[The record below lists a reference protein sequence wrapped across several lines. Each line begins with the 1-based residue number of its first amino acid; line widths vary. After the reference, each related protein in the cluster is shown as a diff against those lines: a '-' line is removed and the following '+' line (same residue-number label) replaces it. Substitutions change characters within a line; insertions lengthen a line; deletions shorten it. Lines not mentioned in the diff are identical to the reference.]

1 MPENLIDKNTAEK
14 INIEDLLKQLGSDP
28 KKGLTSQEVE
38 KRLAEYGP
46 NEIEEKKESTLMKL
60 LKNFYGPI
68 PIMIELA
75 ALLSA
80 ISCAWNDFVVIMFLL
95 IMNALIDFFQSRKA
109 DSAIAALKASLASK
123 SKALRDGAWAEVE
136 AKNLV
141 PGDIIRLRLGDIL
154 PADIKLVD
162 GQYLLVDEAALTG
175 ESLPVEKHAGDV
187 AYSGAIAKQGEMNAL
202 VYGTGVNTFFG
213 RTAKLVAEAK
223 TKSHFQAAVTKI
235 GQYLIVLNFVL
246 VAVVILDA
254 IFFGAHAVNWWQEIT
269 FCLVLTV
276 AAIPVALPAV
286 LSVTMAVGAQKL
298 SKKKAIVSKLVAI
311 EEMAG
316 MDILCSDKTGTI
328 TKNILTVRGFSPLG
342 SFSDDDIKLFGCL
355 ASKAEDNDAI
365 DTAVIAKV
373 EENKE
378 LAEKIKGYEQLEFRP
393 FDPVSKRTEADV
405 KTSKGTIK
413 VSKGAPQVIL
423 ALAENKDEI
432 KDEITKLVDE
442 AGERGFRTLGVGRQ
456 DTNGKWEYVGLID
469 LEDPPR
475 DDSAATIKAARELG
489 VEVKMITGDHGAI
502 AKETCRQVGIGPN
515 ILKAD
520 TLDGLA
526 DRKAVKLVEESNG
539 FSQVF
544 PEHKYEIVDLLQKN
558 GHIVGMTGDGVND
571 APALKKADCGT
582 AVDGATDAAKAAAD
596 IVLTD
601 PGLSVIVDAIKESRR
616 IFQRMTSYAIYRIG
630 ETIDVLFFTVIAILI
645 WGRFPVAPIM
655 IILLAVFN
663 DFPIMT
669 IATDNVKYSK
679 KPDRWN
685 MRNVIGIATVVG
697 LLDVVFTLA
706 LFAFGYN
713 FLLND
718 PGVCLVGGN
727 TVNHIVEGGKV
738 IFPAINNY
746 QFAPQWI
753 KSILPSISYPQ
764 LQTVAFMQLLIAG
777 NFTIFIC
784 RTVKGFWSIAPSK
797 GLFLAS
803 LISKLIISVAC
814 WDLFFGGTWGLIPGI
829 TWQYIVLIWCYA
841 FVERMIISDWIK
853 VQAWKVFDHKGI
865 KFHRQGRVHK

>member
-1 MPENLIDKNTAEK
+1 MAPNLIDKDTAEK
-14 INIEDLLKQLGSDP
+14 SKVDDLTKQLSSD
-28 KKGLTSQEVE
+28 KKHGLSQAEAE

-46 NEIEEKKESTLMKL
+46 NEIAEKQQSALLKL

-68 PIMIELA
+68 PIMIESA
-75 ALLSA
+75 AILSA
-80 ISCAWNDFVVIMFLL
+80 ISCAWDDFAVILFLL
-95 IMNALIDFFQSRKA
+95 FMNALIDFFQSRKA
-109 DSAIAALKASLASK
+109 DNAIAALKASLASK
-123 SKALRDGAWAEVE
+123 SKVLRDGKWSEIE
-136 AKNLV
+136 AKKLV

-154 PADIKLVD
+154 PADIKLLD
-162 GQYLLVDEAALTG
+162 GEYLLVDEAALTG
-175 ESLPVEKHAGDV
+175 ESLPVEKHAGDI

-223 TKSHFQAAVTKI
+223 TKSHFQSAVTKI
-235 GQYLIVLNFVL
+235 GQYLIALNFAL
-246 VAVVILDA
+246 IAVVILDA
-254 IFFGAHAVNWWQEIT
+254 IFFGTHDVNWWKEIT

-298 SKKKAIVSKLVAI
+298 SKKKAIISKLVAI

-328 TKNILTVRGFSPLG
+328 TKNKLTVRGFNPLG
-342 SFSDDDIKLFGCL
+342 SFSEDDIKIFGSL
-355 ASKAEDNDAI
+355 ASIAEDNDPI
-365 DTAVIAKV
+365 DMAVLAKV
-373 EENKE
+373 DESKE
-378 LAEKIKGYEQLEFRP
+378 LSVRIKGYEQTEFKP
-393 FDPVSKRTEADV
+393 FDPVSKRTEAAI
-405 KTSKGTIK
+405 KTNKETIK

-423 ALAENKDEI
+423 ELIENKEKI
-432 KDEITKLVDE
+432 RDEITELIDE
-442 AGERGFRTLGVGRQ
+442 AGQRGFRTLGVGK
-456 DTNGKWEYVGLID
+456 TNAKGKWEYVGLID

-475 DDSAATIKAARELG
+475 DDSAATIKTAEDLG

-502 AKETCRQVGIGPN
+502 AKETSRQVGIGTN
-515 ILKAD
+515 ILKAE
-520 TLDGLA
+520 TLNGLP
-526 DRKAVKLVEESNG
+526 DRNAIKLVEEANG

-544 PEHKYEIVDLLQKN
+544 PEHKYEIVELLQKN

-571 APALKKADCGT
+571 APALKKADAGT
-582 AVDGATDAAKAAAD
+582 AVDGATDAAKSAAD
-596 IVLTD
+596 IVLTN
-601 PGLSVIVDAIKESRR
+601 PGLSVIIDAIKESRR

-669 IATDNVKYSK
+669 IATDRVKYSL

-713 FLLND
+713 LLLKD
-718 PGVCLVGGN
+718 PGVCNVGGKI
-727 TVNHIVEGGKV
+727 VYHIVEGGKV
-738 IFPAINNY
+738 LFPAINHY

-753 KSILPSISYPQ
+753 KNILPSLTYPQ
-764 LQTVAFMQLLIAG
+764 LQTVAFMQLLLAG

-784 RTVKGFWSIAPSK
+784 RTVKSFWSIAPSK
-797 GLFLAS
+797 GLFWAS

-814 WDLFFGGTWGLIPGI
+814 WNGFFGGTWGLIPGI
-829 TWQYIVLIWCYA
+829 TWQYIALIWCYA
-841 FVERMIISDWIK
+841 FIERMIISDAIK
-853 VQAWKVFDHKGI
+853 VQAWKLFDHAGV
-865 KFHRQGRVHK
+865 KFRRHGRVHT

>member
-1 MPENLIDKNTAEK
+1 MPQNLIDKETAEK
-14 INIEDLLKQLGSDP
+14 TAIDGLLKHLESDP

-46 NEIEEKKESTLMKL
+46 NELEEKHESIFMKL

-68 PIMIELA
+68 PIMIEAA

-80 ISCAWNDFVVIMFLL
+80 ISCAWNDFSVIMFLL
-95 IMNALIDFFQSRKA
+95 IMNALIDFLQSRKA

-123 SKALRDGAWAEVE
+123 SKALRNGVWAEIE
-136 AKNLV
+136 AKVLV
-141 PGDIIRLRLGDIL
+141 PGDIIRLRLGDVL
-154 PADIKLVD
+154 PADIKLMEGD
-162 GQYLLVDEAALTG
+162 YLLVDEAALTG
-175 ESLPVEKHAGDV
+175 ESLPVEKHVGDV

-235 GQYLIVLNFVL
+235 GQYLIALNFIL
-246 VAVVILDA
+246 IAVVLLDA
-254 IFFGAHAVNWWQEIT
+254 VFFGKHDVNWWKEIT

-298 SKKKAIVSKLVAI
+298 SKKKAIISKLVAI

-342 SFSDDDIKLFGCL
+342 NFVDDDIKLFGCL

-365 DTAVIAKV
+365 DTAVISKV
-373 EENKE
+373 TENKE
-378 LAEKIKGYEQLEFRP
+378 LTEKIKKYEQLEFRP
-393 FDPVSKRTEADV
+393 FDPVSKRTEADI
-405 KTSKGTIK
+405 KTLKGKIK
-413 VSKGAPQVIL
+413 VTKGAPQVVL
-423 ALAENKDEI
+423 ALAENKDKI
-432 KDEITKLVDE
+432 KDEISRLVDE
-442 AGERGFRTLGVGRQ
+442 AGERGFRTLGVGK
-456 DTNGKWEYVGLID
+456 TNADGKWEYVGLID

-475 DDSAATIKAARELG
+475 DDSAQTIKTAKELG

-515 ILKAD
+515 ILKAEA
-520 TLDGLA
+520 LDGLP
-526 DRKAVKLVEESNG
+526 DRKAIKLVESSNG

-544 PEHKYEIVDLLQKN
+544 PEHKYEIVELLQKN
-558 GHIVGMTGDGVND
+558 NHIVGMTGDGVND
-571 APALKKADCGT
+571 APALKKADAGT
-582 AVDGATDAAKAAAD
+582 AVDGATDAAKSAAD

-601 PGLSVIVDAIKESRR
+601 PGLSVIIDAIKEARR

-679 KPDRWN
+679 KPDKWN

-713 FLLND
+713 VLLKD
-718 PGVCLVGGN
+718 PGICTVGGN
-727 TVNHIVEGGKV
+727 VVNHIVEGGK
-738 IFPAINNY
+738 ILFPAINNY

-753 KSILPSISYPQ
+753 KSILPPITYPQ
-764 LQTVAFMQLLIAG
+764 LQTVAFIQLLIAG

-803 LISKLIISVAC
+803 LISKLIISIAC
-814 WDLFFGGTWGLIPGI
+814 WNVFFDGTWGLIPGI

-841 FVERMIISDWIK
+841 FIERMIISDWIK
-853 VQAWKVFDHKGI
+853 VQAWKLFDHKGI
-865 KFHRQGRVHK
+865 KFHRHGRVHQ